1 MNIDL
6 RVYGAVSLI
15 LLFLGAALTM
25 ESISYTGYTSAFL
38 DKLGNILM
46 VMGTITLGLTV
57 GFQGRNKS
65 SVESNTN
72 KK

>member
-1 MNIDL
+1 MNINL
-6 RVYGAVSLI
+6 RNYYLLSIAILFVGAM
-15 LLFLGAALTM
+15 LTM
-25 ESISYTGYTSAFL
+25 GSIFQTGYVSAFS

-46 VMGTITLGLTV
+46 VMGAATLGVTV